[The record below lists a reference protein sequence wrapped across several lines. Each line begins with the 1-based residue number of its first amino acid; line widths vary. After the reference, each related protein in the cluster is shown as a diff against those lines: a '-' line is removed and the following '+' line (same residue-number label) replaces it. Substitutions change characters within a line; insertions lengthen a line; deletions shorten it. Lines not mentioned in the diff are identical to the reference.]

1 MALSNITEL
10 KKQIN
15 YYFHNTYL
23 SKHPSSIQG
32 MLVHLFNDGKRI
44 RPILF
49 IAFNHIANLTSTEN
63 TSEKELEKI
72 DNNKEEDN
80 IWIEY
85 AIEIE
90 LLHCLSLVID
100 DLPEMDNE
108 LERRGKMCFHIVY
121 GLQKTNFFLYYM
133 FSKLSNNLTNL
144 LKFHSI
150 NHSTISNKVSPELSP
165 EVSHKLFDDAN
176 FIIHYLINNLIDGQY
191 IDITNS
197 KSMNSDLQSVIDSNI
212 NMVSQA
218 ILSIYTDGNNNEY
231 IEFIESHKSQRKNEK
246 NEKNNKNEGN
256 EDYLSFKNHIMLNIK
271 KTGTLFALPIITGFL
286 FQLYKKNLIYTG
298 KETIQD
304 EFYFPSDNNV
314 ANSNKFN
321 LGDDNMIN
329 LIMTWALIL
338 GFLFQTS
345 DDYLDRESDFINA
358 KPNICNIIGVEA
370 SLKLLSK
377 CTLFCRVM
385 FEYIYKNTRKCW
397 PNLVIDANCINEIIN
412 LIESRYQS

>member
-1 MALSNITEL
+1 MATSNIIEL

-23 SKHPSSIQG
+23 SKYPLSVQD

-44 RPILF
+44 RPCLF
-49 IAFNHIANLTSTEN
+49 IAFNHISHLTRIEN
-63 TSEKELEKI
+63 SSEKELEKI
-72 DNNKEEDN
+72 DNEEEDN

-85 AIEIE
+85 AIDIE

-108 LERRGKMCFHIVY
+108 LERRGKTCFHIVY

-144 LKFHSI
+144 LKFHNTNYSR
-150 NHSTISNKVSPELSP
+150 ISNKVSS
-165 EVSHKLFDDAN
+165 EVSHKLFDDTN

-191 IDITNS
+191 IDITSS
-197 KSMNSDLQSVIDSNI
+197 KSMTSNLQSVIDSNI
-212 NMVSQA
+212 NMVSQV
-218 ILSIYTDGNNNEY
+218 ILSIYTDGNNNEC
-231 IEFIESHKSQRKNEK
+231 IEFIESDKLQTKNEK
-246 NEKNNKNEGN
+246 NKTN
-256 EDYLSFKNHIMLNIK
+256 EDILSFKHHIMLNIK

-286 FQLYKKNLIYTG
+286 FQLYKKNLTYTG

-304 EFYFPSDNNV
+304 EFYIPRDNNID
-314 ANSNKFN
+314 NSNKLN

-345 DDYLDRESDFINA
+345 DDYLDRESDFING

-385 FEYIYKNTRKCW
+385 FEYIYKNTRLCW
-397 PNLVIDANCINEIIN
+397 QNLVIDFNCINEIIN
-412 LIESRYQS
+412 LIQYRYQS